1 MRCLTCVGLRQ
12 VRDGQTEIVDGELE
26 VQELIKLRGELVLT
40 DEVRLEAGVE
50 RGDDGGDGV
59 GPDLDE
65 VVAGAAGET
74 DEVLAVLRL
83 HRADVAGDLVVAGLA
98 AVHLAGWR
106 SLLAQISLDVGEM
119 SEDYVGEGLV
129 TRRGADVVTEQLQV
143 VDVGRV
149 GAERLE
155 GVREDDVQRPPRPRL
170 SGGQVEVRPG
180 HLGGHQDHRQE
191 EGCQDHLEH
200 TWVQFAGY
208 NINAD
213 GGMVRFGC

>member
-1 MRCLTCVGLRQ
+1 MASYYRLYKAQDCWPNNSSEQSPTWSGEPFLT
-12 VRDGQTEIVDGELE
+12 
-26 VQELIKLRGELVLT
+26 
-40 DEVRLEAGVE
+40 
-50 RGDDGGDGV
+50 
-59 GPDLDE
+59 
-65 VVAGAAGET
+65 
-74 DEVLAVLRL
+74 
-83 HRADVAGDLVVAGLA
+83 
-98 AVHLAGWR
+98 GWR
-106 SLLAQISLDVGEM
+106 SLLTEVNLDVGDV
-119 SEDYVGEGLV
+119 SEDQVREGLV
-129 TRRGADVVTEQLQV
+129 ASRGADVVTEQLQV

-180 HLGGHQDHRQE
+180 DCAGHQDHRQE

-200 TWVQFAGY
+200 TLVQFAGY